1 MWNTTMKV
9 AGRTGSHWRTATLLA
24 MLLLLAACSP
34 SQARAGLPRDAR
46 QAPEVVKT
54 ETQKRPQEPMKPY
67 PYSEELVTYEN
78 KPAGVKLAATLTL
91 PRGAGPFPAVLLIT
105 GSGPQD
111 RDESICGHKPF
122 LVLAD
127 YMTRRGVAVL
137 RADDRGVGQSTG
149 NFATATS
156 ADFAEDARAG
166 IEYLKQRKDV
176 NPRQIG
182 LMGHSEGGLIAPM
195 LAAKSKDIAYII
207 MLAGQGLTGEE
218 VLYRQGQQILKAQG
232 ASAQELENQRDLQ
245 SRLFAL
251 LKTEKDPEVLKRAV
265 RTIIDEAVAKL
276 PDEKKKETAA
286 HKAGVQAQIQMMK
299 SPWLRYF
306 IAYDPRPALREV
318 RCPVLA
324 LVGSKDL
331 QVEPES
337 NLRAIE
343 QALQKG
349 GNKDFMVKQMPGLN
363 HLFQTCTTGSL
374 DEYAKIE
381 ETMAPAVLEL
391 IADWIAKRTST
402 GGKP

>member
-1 MWNTTMKV
+1 MCNTKSKV
-9 AGRTGSHWRTATLLA
+9 AGRIGSHWRTATLLSS
-24 MLLLLAACSP
+24 LLLLVAFSP
-34 SQARAGLPRDAR
+34 SHARAGLPRDA
-46 QAPEVVKT
+46 QQPPEIVKT
-54 ETQKRPQEPMKPY
+54 ETQKRPQEPQKPY
-67 PYSEELVTYEN
+67 PYSEDFVTYEN
-78 KPAGVKLAATLTL
+78 KQAGVKLAATLTL

-105 GSGPQD
+105 GSGPQN
-111 RDESICGHKPF
+111 RDEAICGHKPF

-127 YMTRRGVAVL
+127 YLTRRGVAVL

-156 ADFAEDARAG
+156 DDFAEDARAG
-166 IEYLKQRKDV
+166 IEYLKQRKEV

-182 LMGHSEGGLIAPM
+182 LIGHSEGGLIAPM
-195 LAAKSKDIAYII
+195 LAAKSKGIAFIV

-218 VLYRQGQQILKAQG
+218 VLYLQGQHILKAQG
-232 ASAQELENQRDLQ
+232 ASPQELENQRDLQ

-251 LKTEKDPEVLKRAV
+251 IKVEKDPDVLERAV
-265 RTIIDEAVAKL
+265 RKMIDEAVAKL
-276 PDEKKKETAA
+276 PDEKKKTAA
-286 HKAGVQAQIQMMK
+286 YKAGMQAQVQMMK

-306 IAYDPRPALREV
+306 ITYDPRPALREV
-318 RCPVLA
+318 RCPALA

-331 QVEPES
+331 QVEPEA

-349 GNKDFMVKQMPGLN
+349 GNKDFMVKQMSGLN

-381 ETMAPAVLEL
+381 ETIAPAVLEL